1 MIEIKEIHRY
11 PVKGL
16 SVERLPFA
24 VLTPRESLPGDRA
37 FAFARANAPFD
48 PANPRHLPK
57 ANFLMLM
64 RDEALARL
72 TTSFD
77 PATRKL
83 TLKEGGVTV
92 IDGILGHPADS
103 RRLENFFQ
111 EYLDI
116 EDRPRL
122 VEAPGHMF
130 SDRAEKVISI
140 LNLASV
146 RELGTRIGADVDP
159 IRFRANILI
168 DGLPEWEEFAWPG
181 RHIKVGAST
190 LEVIDPIRRCA
201 ATCVNPSTAMRDLK
215 IPTFLVES
223 YGHMNTGIYARVIAG
238 GDIAAGDDVSVIQ

>member
-1 MIEIKEIHRY
+1 MIQIKEIHRY
-11 PVKGL
+11 PIKGL
-16 SVERLPFA
+16 SVEKLPYV
-24 VLTPRESLPGDRA
+24 VLSPRQSVAGDRA
-37 FAFARANAPFD
+37 FAFARASAPFD
-48 PANPRHLPK
+48 PQNPQHLPK

-72 TTSFD
+72 KTSFD

-92 IDGILGHPADS
+92 IDGVLGDPADS

-111 EYLDI
+111 EYLDLQ
-116 EDRPRL
+116 DRPRF

-146 RELGTRIGADVDP
+146 RELGTRIGGEVDP
-159 IRFRANILI
+159 VRFRANLLI
-168 DGLPEWEEFAWPG
+168 DGLPEWEEFTWPG
-181 RHIKVGAST
+181 RHIKIGGAT

-201 ATCVNPSTAMRDLK
+201 ATCVNPSTALRDLK
-215 IPTFLVES
+215 IPTFLMES
-223 YGHMNTGIYARVIAG
+223 YGHMNTGIYARVIDG
-238 GDIAAGDDVSVIQ
+238 GEVVIGDDVSVLQ

>member
-1 MIEIKEIHRY
+1 MIQVKEIHRY

-16 SVERLPFA
+16 SVERLPFV
-24 VLTPRESLPGDRA
+24 VLSPRQSLAGDRA
-37 FAFARANAPFD
+37 FAFARASAPFD
-48 PANPRHLPK
+48 PANPQHLPK

-64 RDEALARL
+64 RDEELARL
-72 TTSFD
+72 HTSFD

-83 TLKEGGVTV
+83 TVRQGGVTV
-92 IDGILGHPADS
+92 IDGVLGDPADS

-111 EYLDI
+111 EYLDLQ
-116 EDRPRL
+116 DRPRF

-146 RELGTRIGADVDP
+146 RELASRIGAEVDP
-159 IRFRANILI
+159 VRFRANLLI
-168 DGLPEWEEFAWPG
+168 DGLSEWEEFTWPG
-181 RHIKVGAST
+181 RHIGIGGAT

-201 ATCVNPSTAMRDLK
+201 ATCVNPSTAERDLK
-215 IPTFLVES
+215 IPTFLMES

-238 GDIAAGDDVSVIQ
+238 GEIALGDNVSVQP